1 MAKVNIKQ
9 RLADAKKLYAKTE
22 AKQGGEPLPPGT
34 GYTGTIGSCT
44 IEMSKKD
51 RLQVVWPITVTGP
64 AKFEGREHRDW
75 SGLETE
81 NNIGFFKGRLEKI
94 DVAVPDDIGDI
105 SDALDECEGL
115 EIRFDVVKSEE
126 FTNTYFRERVGE
138 ASEPADAEEPA
149 EPEYTKKQLT
159 RLGKEADKD
168 DGDAID
174 ELETAAKA
182 SNLDPD
188 DYDTWL
194 ELAEGIIEDL
204 AL

>member
-22 AKQGGEPLPPGT
+22 AKQEGEPLPPGT

-64 AKFEGREHRDW
+64 SKFEGREHRDW

-81 NNIGFFKGRLEKI
+81 NNIAFFKGRLEKI

-105 SDALDECEGL
+105 SDALDECEDL
-115 EIRFDVVKSEE
+115 EIRFDVVKNEE
-126 FTNTYFRERVGE
+126 FTNTYFRERVG
-138 ASEPADAEEPA
+138 DAAEKVEEPT
-149 EPEYTKKQLT
+149 ETEYTKKQLISI
-159 RLGKEADKD
+159 GKDADDDQGEAMDK
-168 DGDAID
+168 
-174 ELETAAKA
+174 LEAVAKA
-182 SNLDPD
+182 NSLDPD
-188 DYDTWL
+188 DYAEWADL
-194 ELAEGIIEDL
+194 AEAIIEELAL
-204 AL
+204 